1 MALIGNYTVLAKNP
15 GRAFSGSTISDNRSQ
30 WNKSGAVRNRYVDPN
45 WDDLA
50 GTPNGYRPPY
60 TWIIAQSDGGLSS
73 YTLIGGF
80 GDVTNANLAGGLN
93 GVAELTGAG
102 ALAAVIT
109 GRAPMVATLAGLAA
123 LTATLEAT
131 GQLEAA
137 LGGTGALA
145 GDLIAVLNA
154 TATLT
159 GSGGISSADI
169 QSVVNAV
176 AALSGSGAL
185 TGTLAGAVAAS
196 AALAGSG
203 GISATLN
210 ATVAAAAALSGSGS
224 MTGLLTALAN
234 AVATLTGTGTATGT
248 MRADGF
254 MEASI
259 SVALSSDPL
268 TPEALAAAVWNTIA
282 EDVNTSGTTG
292 QALNL
297 ALAILRNKTITD
309 PVAGTFTVYAEDG
322 TTVLLQADLFEDADG
337 TTPYGGAGA
346 ERRERLT

>member
-30 WNKSGAVRNRYVDPN
+30 WNKSGAVRNRYIDPN
-45 WDDLA
+45 YDDTA

-60 TWIIAQSDGGLSS
+60 TWIIPQETGGLSS
-73 YTLIGGF
+73 YTLVVGTGGIGA
-80 GDVTNANLAGGLN
+80 ANLAGGIN
-93 GVAELTGAG
+93 GEATLTGAG
-102 ALAAVIT
+102 ALAALIT
-109 GRAPMVATLAGLAA
+109 GRAPITATLAGLAA

-131 GQLEAA
+131 GRLDAS
-137 LGGTGALA
+137 LGGTGALTA
-145 GDLIAVLNA
+145 DLIAVLNA
-154 TATLT
+154 SATLS
-159 GSGGISSADI
+159 GSGTISTADI
-169 QSVVNAV
+169 QSVVNAI
-176 AALSGSGAL
+176 ATLAGTSSITA
-185 TGTLAGAVAAS
+185 TLAGAVAA
-196 AALAGSG
+196 AANLSGVGGITATLTATVDAAASLAG
-203 GISATLN
+203 A
-210 ATVAAAAALSGSGS
+210 GS
-224 MTGLLTALAN
+224 MTGTLTALAN
-234 AVATLTGTGTATGT
+234 AVAALTGTGAATGT

-254 MEASI
+254 MEANI

-282 EDVNTSGTTG
+282 EDVNTAGTTG

-297 ALAILRNKTITD
+297 ALAILRNKTVTD

-337 TTPYGGAGA
+337 TTPYSGAGA